1 MACCINCYFGFSC
14 VLEHKVLFKSV
25 AVVHISIKMCNH
37 PRENKRDSKKKET
50 SFGTYCTTSRRHVSL
65 QLVDNAFTLGMKGRL
80 SIS

>member
-37 PRENKRDSKKKET
+37 PRQNKRDSKKMKLLLAHT
-50 SFGTYCTTSRRHVSL
+50 VQQAGDMSAFSL
-65 QLVDNAFTLGMKGRL
+65 
-80 SIS
+80 